1 MCMKRKGPPNVGKT
15 RRALDNKQTFR
26 NFSKY
31 STPLRRLQWLR
42 QELYLWDE
50 AQAARPMPQP
60 RDFGLNLRDLK
71 PSEVH
76 WGTAP

>member
-1 MCMKRKGPPNVGKT
+1 MAILLKGPPNVGTT

-26 NFSKY
+26 NFSKN

-42 QELYLWDE
+42 QELDLWDE

-60 RDFGLNLRDLK
+60 RDFGLNLPSLR
-71 PSEVH
+71 PSEVR